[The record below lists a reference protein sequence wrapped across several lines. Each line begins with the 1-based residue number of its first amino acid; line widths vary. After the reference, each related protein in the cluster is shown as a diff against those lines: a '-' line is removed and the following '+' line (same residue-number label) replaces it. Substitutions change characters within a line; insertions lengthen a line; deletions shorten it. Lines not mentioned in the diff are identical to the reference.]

1 MLKKSEIRQ
10 DYIHDRAV
18 IVAPGR
24 VKRPHNFS
32 QEPAPK
38 PVVKKPCVFC
48 PAQINKTKAILTVGP
63 KNNWQVKVVKNI
75 FPIVSPDN
83 PKAYGIQEVVIETPS
98 HDLGLA
104 ELGQEHIEKVISI
117 YQKRTFAL
125 SQDKKLRYI
134 LIFKNYGGRA
144 GASQDHSHSQIFSTT
159 FLPPHILDKLKR
171 AEEYEIRYGRCY
183 YCDLI
188 KKEGAGPRWIWADQN
203 FAAFTP
209 YTSTYNFEAWL
220 IPKRHVDNISLLE
233 KKEVKSLAY
242 ILKKLLTKLDK
253 KNLPYNF
260 YLHQVI
266 EYKEEHFYIRI
277 APRRDVW
284 AGIEL
289 GSRLIVNTESPEEA
303 AKFYR
308 K

>member
-1 MLKKSEIRQ
+1 MLKKTEIRQ

-18 IVAPGR
+18 LIAPSR
-24 VKRPHNFS
+24 SKRPHQIS
-32 QEPAPK
+32 REEPPK
-38 PVVKKPCVFC
+38 AVVQKDCPFC
-48 PAQINKTKAILTVGP
+48 PEKIDKINAVLTIGSR
-63 KNNWQVKVVKNI
+63 KNWQVKVIKNI
-75 FPIVSPDN
+75 FPIVSTDN
-83 PKAYGIQEVVIETPS
+83 PTAYGVQEVVVETPR

-104 ELGQEHIEKVISI
+104 ELSQEHIEKVIVA
-117 YQKRTFAL
+117 YQKRTIDL
-125 SQDKKLRYI
+125 SRDKKLRYV

-144 GASQDHSHSQIFSTT
+144 GASQDHSHSQIFSTA

-188 KKEGAGPRWIWADQN
+188 KKEKNGPRWIWNDQN

-209 YTSTYNFEAWL
+209 YASTYNFEAWL
-220 IPKRHVDNISLLE
+220 IPKRHVDNISLLD

-242 ILKKLLTKLDK
+242 ILKKMLTKLDK

-266 EYKEEHFYIRI
+266 AYKEEHFYIRI

-308 K
+308 R